1 MLQPADNE
9 YFVTTNVHI
18 MKTILVPTD
27 FSATAK
33 NSGIYATHLA
43 KYIGAK
49 KIVLYNAYS
58 MPLATEMSWAIL
70 QTEELQKASEANLAE
85 FRNMVVS
92 FAGPDIEVT
101 TISDF
106 GFLQERVAD
115 VVQDEK
121 IDLIVMGITGGGKLE
136 EVLIGSNTTHIIHHV
151 DVPVLIVPPDAIW
164 KEVHRVGWACDY
176 KEVMHTTPAE
186 AIKETLRELQSKLVV
201 VHNDPNPKAFDPDLF
216 HNNVMVSELFS
227 RLQPEFVQ
235 VSHENFAEAMDEF
248 VHNYQI
254 DMLLVVPK
262 KHNWLDS
269 IFRRSHTKL
278 LAFHSH
284 IPLLCFRAIG

>member
-1 MLQPADNE
+1 
-9 YFVTTNVHI
+9 

-27 FSATAK
+27 FSPTAK
-33 NSGIYATHLA
+33 NSGIYAARLA

-70 QTEELQKASEANLAE
+70 QTEELQKVSEANLDDFKGMMA
-85 FRNMVVS
+85 S
-92 FAGPDIEVT
+92 FAGPEIELT

-106 GFLQERVAD
+106 GFFQERVEE
-115 VVQDEK
+115 VVKEHN

-136 EVLIGSNTTHIIHHV
+136 EVLIGSNTTHIVNHV
-151 DVPVLIVPPDAIW
+151 DVPVLIVPPNASF
-164 KEVHRVGWACDY
+164 KEPHRVGWACDY
-176 KEVMHTTPAE
+176 KEVIQTTPAE
-186 AIKETLRELQSKLVV
+186 AIKQALRQLQAKLVV

-216 HNNVMVSELFS
+216 HNNIMVGELFEHMA
-227 RLQPEFVQ
+227 PEFVR
-235 VSHENFAEAMDEF
+235 VSHEKFSEAIDEF
-248 VHNYQI
+248 VKTQNI

-262 KHNWLDS
+262 KYNWLDS
-269 IFRRSHTKL
+269 LFHRSHTKT

-284 IPLLCFRAIG
+284 VPLLCFRSIG

>member
-1 MLQPADNE
+1 MWPKAGK
-9 YFVTTNVHI
+9 

-33 NSGIYATHLA
+33 NSGIYAAHLA

-70 QTEELQKASEANLAE
+70 QTEELQKASEANLDDFKTMMA
-85 FRNMVVS
+85 S
-92 FAGPDIEVT
+92 FTGPDIELVA
-101 TISDF
+101 ISDF
-106 GFLQERVAD
+106 GFFQERVAD
-115 VVQDEK
+115 VVKDQN

-136 EVLIGSNTTHIIHHV
+136 EVLIGSNTTHIVNHV
-151 DVPVLIVPPDAIW
+151 DVPVLIVPPDATF
-164 KEVHRVGWACDY
+164 KEPHRVGWACDY

-186 AIKETLRELQSKLVV
+186 AIKQALGQLQAKLVV

-216 HNNVMVSELFS
+216 HNNVMVGELFEHMA
-227 RLQPEFVQ
+227 PEFVQ
-235 VSHENFAEAMDEF
+235 VSHDKFSEAIDEF
-248 VHNYQI
+248 VKMQQI

-269 IFRRSHTKL
+269 LFRRSHTKM

-284 IPLLCFRAIG
+284 VPLLCFRAIG